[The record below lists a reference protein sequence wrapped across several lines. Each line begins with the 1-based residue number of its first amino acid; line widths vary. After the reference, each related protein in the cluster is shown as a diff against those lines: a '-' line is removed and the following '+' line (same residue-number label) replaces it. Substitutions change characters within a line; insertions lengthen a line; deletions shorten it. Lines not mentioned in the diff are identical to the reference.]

1 MERAHLVLEVISFR
15 SGFAAAVS
23 LLLAAFAA
31 PPLTAQ
37 TIPAVDRDTVVIGL
51 DREPDNLGT
60 IFSCCGQAPA
70 ADEMQVHSTLFIRD
84 VIGSS
89 TGVFVPQGV
98 EALPNVHDGT
108 WKFTGEGMALNWRLK
123 PRRWHDGP
131 AATCADYVFS
141 HQVIRRAF
149 PGLAAFNVVTSVSC
163 PAGPGGRDILVI
175 HRSRSAWASAGILF
189 FGGIPL
195 PGPIPRHKLEEAFR
209 RNPEG
214 LRRAAYGNDAKETV
228 GDGAY
233 RLTEWQRGSSITVEA
248 VDPPT
253 ILGKPKVRRIIWR
266 FMDRQALRTALLAGT
281 IDAIGI
287 LTFRQAP
294 EALALEGEGRGR
306 IRVLFEPG
314 AAWEHIDFNLDNPF
328 LRDIRIRRAI
338 AHAVN
343 RTEIAQR
350 VGQGKYL
357 PAQAYVPRGHPA
369 FPPSAA
375 RYSYDPARA
384 RSLLAA
390 AGFTPGP
397 DGFVRNG
404 AGERLALQLTTVT
417 GNVER
422 ELVEEIVQ
430 QQLRRVGIE
439 VTIENFPPRI
449 FLFNR
454 EMRRYK
460 ALALYAWSVPP
471 RRICALYRSVSIPRE
486 ETGWSGVNYP
496 GYRSTE
502 FEQACDVAE
511 SETDAAKRNELL
523 KEAVK
528 IWTRDLPALPLYFVP
543 SIAAV
548 KVGLENFRI
557 PWSEET
563 GTWNAHEWYWR

>member
-1 MERAHLVLEVISFR
+1 LVLEVISLR
-15 SGFAAAVS
+15 CAFALTTS
-23 LLLAAFAA
+23 LLLVALAA

-37 TIPAVDRDTVVIGL
+37 TTPAIGRDTVVIGL
-51 DREPDNLGT
+51 DREPDTLNT
-60 IFSCCGQAPA
+60 IFSCCGQSPG

-89 TGVFVPQGV
+89 SGIFVPQGV
-98 EALPNVHDGT
+98 EGLPNVRDGT
-108 WKFTGEGMALNWRLK
+108 WRFKGEGVALTWRLR

-131 AATCADYVFS
+131 AVTCADYVFS

-163 PAGPGGRDILVI
+163 PAGPGGRDILVT
-175 HRSRSAWASAGILF
+175 HKSRSAWASAGILF

-195 PGPIPRHKLEEAFR
+195 PGPIPRHKLEEVFR

-214 LRRAAYGNDAKETV
+214 LRRAAYGNDSKETV

-233 RLTEWQRGSSITVEA
+233 RLTEWRRGVSITVEA

-253 ILGKPKVRRIIWR
+253 ILGRPKVRRIIWR
-266 FMDRQALRTALLAGT
+266 FMDRQALRAALLAGT

-287 LTFRQAP
+287 LPLSPA
-294 EALALEGEGRGR
+294 EALSLEGEGRGR

-314 AAWEHIDFNLDNPF
+314 AFWEHIDFNLDNPL
-328 LRDIRIRRAI
+328 LRDVRIRRAI

-357 PAQAYVPRGHPA
+357 AAHAHVPLGHPA
-369 FPPSAA
+369 FTTAAA
-375 RYSYDPARA
+375 RYPYDPARA

-397 DGFVRNG
+397 DGVVRNA
-404 AGERLALQLTTVT
+404 AGERLALQLNTTT
-417 GNVER
+417 GIAER

-430 QQLRRVGIE
+430 QQLRQVGID
-439 VTIENFPPRI
+439 VMIENFPSRI
-449 FLFNR
+449 FFSNLF
-454 EMRRYK
+454 MRRYK
-460 ALALYAWSVPP
+460 ALALFAWSVSP
-471 RRICALYRSVSIPRE
+471 RLICALFRSGSVPRE
-486 ETGWSGVNYP
+486 ETGWSGVNFS
-496 GYRSTE
+496 GYRSAE
-502 FEQACDVAE
+502 FDRACDIAE
-511 SETDAAKRNELL
+511 GEMDAAARNGLL
-523 KEAVK
+523 REAVK
-528 IWTRDLPALPLYFVP
+528 VWTRDLPALPLYFIP
-543 SIAAV
+543 NIAAA
-548 KVGLENFRI
+548 KVGLGNFR
-557 PWSEET
+557 PWWGAT